1 MRRFVINEQAGQES
15 EEFDIGRI
23 PMDDSKVFEL
33 LQSGNTTGVF
43 QLESSGFK
51 DLMKRL
57 KPDKFE
63 DIIAAVALYRPG
75 PLQSGMVD
83 SFIRRKHGQE
93 AVDYLHPSLEGILS
107 ETYGTIIYQEQV
119 MRLASVL
126 AGLLSRSGGFA
137 SSSDGEKEAE
147 VMAQQREV
155 FIEGSV
161 KNEVEEETAAHI
173 FDLVQEFAS
182 YGFNKS
188 HSAAY
193 GLISYQTAF
202 LKAHFPVA
210 FMAALLTCDRDNTD
224 KVVRYIHEAR
234 TMGIKILPPD
244 VNESSLD
251 FSISEG
257 AIRFGLGAV
266 KNVGEG
272 AILSI
277 LKAREDS
284 GHFESFMDF
293 CERVDLRKVN
303 KRVLE
308 GLVKWC
314 L

>member
-1 MRRFVINEQAGQES
+1 
-15 EEFDIGRI
+15 
-23 PMDDSKVFEL
+23 MDDSKVFEL

-126 AGLLSRSGGFA
+126 AGFSLGQADLLRRAMG
-137 SSSDGEKEAE
+137 KKKAE

-251 FSISEG
+251 FSISEEPFG
-257 AIRFGLGAV
+257 SGSERSKMWGRGYSFHLESTRRFG
-266 KNVGEG
+266 
-272 AILSI
+272 
-277 LKAREDS
+277 
-284 GHFESFMDF
+284 SF
-293 CERVDLRKVN
+293 
-303 KRVLE
+303 
-308 GLVKWC
+308 
-314 L
+314 